1 MVRYKAI
8 IAYDG
13 THFHGFQRQPK
24 GRTVQEELEKTLAN
38 INNGE
43 PITVFGSGRT
53 DAGVHALGQVIHFDY
68 PQERPV
74 ERMRFALDTQT
85 PEDIAVSAVEIVP
98 DTFHARYDVQEKT
111 YHFHVQIQKPRSPF
125 RRHYASYY
133 PYPLD
138 LDKIR
143 EALPDLLGTHDFT
156 SFCATGGSIEDKVR
170 TIYQA
175 EMVVSPD
182 GKELT
187 FIFRGNGFL
196 YKMIRILVGTLL
208 KIGNGRM
215 PADSI
220 PAVLAQKDRN
230 AAGPTAH
237 PEGLYL
243 AEVRYKEQVNKE

>member
-1 MVRYKAI
+1 MVRYKAV

-13 THFHGFQRQPK
+13 TNFHGFQKQPN
-24 GRTVQEELEKTLAN
+24 GRTVQEEVEKTLQKM
-38 INNGE
+38 NNGE
-43 PITVFGSGRT
+43 QITIYGSGRT
-53 DAGVHALGQVIHFDY
+53 DAGVHAMGQVIHFDY

-74 ERMRFALDTQT
+74 ERMRFGLDTQT
-85 PEDIAVSAVEIVP
+85 PEDVAVRSVEIVSE
-98 DTFHARYDVQEKT
+98 DFHARYDVAEKT
-111 YHFHVQIQKPRSPF
+111 YHFKVQIEKPRSPF
-125 RRHYASYY
+125 RRFYASYY

-138 LDKIR
+138 LEKIQQ
-143 EALPDLLGTHDFT
+143 ALPDLLGTHDFT

-175 EMVVSPD
+175 DMEVSSD
-182 GKELT
+182 GREIT

-208 KIGNGRM
+208 KIGNGRL

-220 PAVLAQKDRN
+220 PEIIALKDRN

-243 AEVRYKEQVNKE
+243 AEVKYKN

>member
-1 MVRYKAI
+1 MVRYKAV

-13 THFHGFQRQPK
+13 TNFNGFQRQPN
-24 GRTVQEELEKTLAN
+24 GRTVQGEVERTLQKM
-38 INNGE
+38 NNGT
-43 PITVFGSGRT
+43 PVTIIGSGRT
-53 DAGVHALGQVIHFDY
+53 DAGVHAIGQVIHFDY
-68 PQERPV
+68 PQERPL

-85 PEDIAVSAVEIVP
+85 PDDIAVSSVEIAAA
-98 DTFHARYDVQEKT
+98 DFHARYHVTEKT
-111 YHFHVQIQKPRSPF
+111 YHFKVQIAKPRSPF
-125 RRHYASYY
+125 LRFYASYF

-138 LDKIR
+138 LDLIR
-143 EALPDLLGTHDFT
+143 RALPDLLGTHDFT
-156 SFCATGGSIEDKVR
+156 SFCATGGAIEDKVR

-175 EMVVSPD
+175 DLEVD
-182 GKELT
+182 ETGTELT

-220 PAVLAQKDRN
+220 PAILEAKDRN
-230 AAGPTAH
+230 LAGPTAH

-243 AEVRYKEQVNKE
+243 AKVNYE